1 MLKKLLTQNTCA
13 KCRQC
18 CIFSNYDI
26 WDLPVLSGAVREQC
40 RTILPE
46 LEFIS
51 KGTESYLFRIR
62 KTNPDGLFAC
72 PVLDPESGCL
82 LGDQKPFDCQ
92 IFPFQIVTIQNR
104 HAIVLSRLCDAMMNT
119 PVRKLTDFL
128 EQELAEKIFSYAQEH
143 PDVIR
148 YYDGHSPVLFWQEDQ
163 F

>member
-18 CIFSNYDI
+18 CIFSNYDV
-26 WDLPVLSGAVREQC
+26 WDLPVLSGEIREQC
-40 RTILPE
+40 RTVLPE

-51 KGTESYLFRIR
+51 KGTESYLFRIK
-62 KTNPDGLFAC
+62 KTDPDGLFAC
-72 PVLDPESGCL
+72 PVLDLENGCL

-92 IFPFQIVTIQNR
+92 IFPFQIVRIQNR
-104 HAIVLSRLCDAMMNT
+104 NAIVLSRLCDSMMNT

-128 EQELAEKIFSYAQEH
+128 EQELAQKIFSYAQEH

-148 YYDGHSPVLFWQEDQ
+148 YYDGHSPVLFWEQDK